1 MGRAI
6 VADALRGVDPAGAR
20 AAEQET
26 NWRTGYLVHF
36 RRLVEAGLGDREDAL
51 RIARDGLASLHSR
64 MVVRDEGQD
73 VPLEEWTN
81 DEPAKKFGS
90 VRMADATIDAFV

>member
-1 MGRAI
+1 MGRAV

-64 MVVRDEGQD
+64 MVVRAEGQD
-73 VPLEEWTN
+73 VPLEIFFDT
-81 DEPAKKFGS
+81 PTI
-90 VRMADATIDAFV
+90 ADIAAYLREQP